1 MSLPENLTLHIK
13 GMVCDR
19 CVRVLK
25 TEFEQLGL
33 QVEDIS
39 LGSVRL
45 SGTSRFSSMAPLREV
60 ISKNGFE
67 LLADKKQETLQQAQ
81 TAIHRYYE
89 DEIFCRKGQRLSTY
103 LNEQLN
109 THYESLSHLFS
120 SHFGMT
126 LENYAQQK
134 RLEKVKEMLVYT
146 QLSLTEIA
154 LRTGFSSVNHLS
166 NHFKSKTGLPPSHFR
181 KIKSEKK
188 HLKEQ

>member
-1 MSLPENLTLHIK
+1 MPLPETLTLHIK

-19 CVRVLK
+19 CIRVLRQ
-25 TEFEQLGL
+25 EFERLDL
-33 QVEDIS
+33 EVEDIN
-39 LGSVRL
+39 LGSVSLR
-45 SGTSRFSSMAPLREV
+45 GTSRFTSIAPLQEV

-81 TAIHRYYE
+81 MAIHHYYE
-89 DEIFCRKGQRLSTY
+89 DEIFYHNGQKLSTY

-146 QLSLTEIA
+146 PLPLTEIA

-181 KIKSEKK
+181 KVQSDKRRM
-188 HLKEQ
+188 KEG